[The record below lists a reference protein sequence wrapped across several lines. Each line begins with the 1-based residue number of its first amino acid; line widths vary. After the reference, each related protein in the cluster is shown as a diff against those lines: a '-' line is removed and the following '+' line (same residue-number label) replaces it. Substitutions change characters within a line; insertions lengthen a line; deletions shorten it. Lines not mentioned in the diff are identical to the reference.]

1 MNNFDSLDK
10 LMELGLSMA
19 VAQQMMN
26 TMNHALNNMQVP
38 GAGQP
43 MQVPKMSYHAVIE
56 GAQAGPFSE
65 EELVRLISEGRL
77 TAQTLVWKMGMPA
90 WVYAQEIPEI
100 NRLLMLNPSK

>member
-19 VAQQMMN
+19 VAQQMMS

-43 MQVPKMSYHAVIE
+43 MQAPKMSYYAVIE

-65 EELVRLISEGRL
+65 EELVRLIAAGRL
-77 TAQTLVWKMGMPA
+77 TAQTLVWKTGMPA
-90 WVYAQEIPEI
+90 WVYAQEVPEI
-100 NRLLMLNPSK
+100 NKLLMLNPAK